1 MSIYNIPS
9 KKVHLGPIWMRTL
22 LPRRMIGAWHLQTYM
37 LLCDARTS
45 SCTHILR
52 WGACVSQD
60 GVSKGGGVTPMD
72 SIVTTVTAVDQRSTV
87 KAIQKGAVYCQSTLR
102 SMQSTVKA
110 CSGAP
115 RITAKQQILAGLHV
129 RSKVKGRKSVQST
142 VKLLK
147 RAGQGF
153 DPQSQL

>member
-1 MSIYNIPS
+1 MSIYNIQS

-60 GVSKGGGVTPMD
+60 GVSKGGGGHSHGLYSHNCD
-72 SIVTTVTAVDQRSTV
+72 RSRSAVNGQSHSKGCSLLSKHAQKHAVYGQSMLRSTENHRKTANLGGVTCEV
-87 KAIQKGAVYCQSTLR
+87 KGQRPKI
-102 SMQSTVKA
+102 STVN
-110 CSGAP
+110 SQ
-115 RITAKQQILAGLHV
+115 TAEKS
-129 RSKVKGRKSVQST
+129 RSR
-142 VKLLK
+142 
-147 RAGQGF
+147 F
-153 DPQSQL
+153 